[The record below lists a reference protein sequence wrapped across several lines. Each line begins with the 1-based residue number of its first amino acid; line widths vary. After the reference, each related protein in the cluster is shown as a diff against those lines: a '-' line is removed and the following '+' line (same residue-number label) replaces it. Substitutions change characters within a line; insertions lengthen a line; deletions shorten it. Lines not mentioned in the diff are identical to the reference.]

1 MLTSSKH
8 IQKVDKTINLLC
20 KLPTNLSRALLV
32 TICELFIR
40 LHLHYGNI
48 LFDQMFNNS
57 FDERLGSI
65 DYNES
70 LAITGAI
77 RVISREKLY
86 QELGFKS
93 LREQRQYRKLSLF
106 FKVIKRPISQ
116 SSL

>member
-1 MLTSSKH
+1 MFRKINKTS
-8 IQKVDKTINLLC
+8 NLLC

-32 TICELFIR
+32 TICKLFIR

-93 LREQRQYRKLSLF
+93 LREQRQYRKLWLF

>member
-1 MLTSSKH
+1 
-8 IQKVDKTINLLC
+8 
-20 KLPTNLSRALLV
+20 
-32 TICELFIR
+32 
-40 LHLHYGNI
+40 
-48 LFDQMFNNS
+48 MFNNS

-93 LREQRQYRKLSLF
+93 LREQRQYRKLWLF

>member
-20 KLPTNLSRALLV
+20 KLPTNLSRALLI

-57 FDERLGSI
+57 FDERFGSI
-65 DYNES
+65 YYNES

-77 RVISREKLY
+77 SVISREKLY
-86 QELGFKS
+86 QELGFES
-93 LREQRQYRKLSLF
+93 LQEQW
-106 FKVIKRPISQ
+106 
-116 SSL
+116 

>member
-1 MLTSSKH
+1 MFRK
-8 IQKVDKTINLLC
+8 INKTTNLLC

-32 TICELFIR
+32 TICKLFIR

-57 FDERLGSI
+57 FDERFGSI
-65 DYNES
+65 YDNES

-86 QELGFKS
+86 QELGFES
-93 LREQRQYRKLSLF
+93 LWEQRQYRKLWLF

>member
-20 KLPTNLSRALLV
+20 KLPTNLSRALLI

-48 LFDQMFNNS
+48 LFDQMFSNS
-57 FDERLGSI
+57 FDERFGSI
-65 DYNES
+65 YYNES

-77 RVISREKLY
+77 SVISREKLY
-86 QELGFKS
+86 QELGFES
-93 LREQRQYRKLSLF
+93 LQEQW
-106 FKVIKRPISQ
+106 
-116 SSL
+116 